1 MKKSFFAVVAAGA
14 CATALLVGCGDSSSS
29 PSKSRVQ
36 KCANGLTDECL
47 IGTWNLNGLADLAT
61 PTRDIRTP
69 DFDYQAN
76 PGKLVFKADGTL
88 EFTFPANAP
97 ADLMAD
103 SDCQSIKGSWSIE
116 AGALKVRNVT
126 QNFDNLQM
134 CVLENIFVKKSMH
147 SAGSITVVP
156 EISSEGAVVKM
167 VIPQL
172 LMMGGKSVAT
182 DDVAFYNSTGEV
194 YTCK

>member
-1 MKKSFFAVVAAGA
+1 MKKSFFAVVAAGV

-47 IGTWNLNGLADLAT
+47 IGTWNMEGLVNMQAMPHA
-61 PTRDIRTP
+61 IRP
-69 DFDYQAN
+69 AFDYASA

-88 EFTFPANAP
+88 EFSYPTNAP

-103 SDCQSIKGSWSIE
+103 ADCLAIKGSWSIE
-116 AGALKVRNVT
+116 GGALKVRNVT
-126 QNFDNLQM
+126 QNFDNIQM
-134 CVLENIFVKKSMH
+134 CVLENIFVKQDKH
-147 SAGSITVVP
+147 SSSSITVEP
-156 EISSEGAVVKM
+156 EFSSEGAIVKM

-172 LMMGGKSVAT
+172 LMMGGKSQAT
-182 DDVAFYNSTGEV
+182 DDVAFFNSTGEV

>member
-1 MKKSFFAVVAAGA
+1 MKKSFFAVVAAGV

-36 KCANGLTDECL
+36 KCANGLSDECL
-47 IGTWNLNGLADLAT
+47 IGTWNLNGLANLAT

-97 ADLMAD
+97 ADLILTDAMKLPESEKQVTD
-103 SDCQSIKGSWSIE
+103 IIKGDQKSISI
-116 AGALKVRNVT
+116 AAASILASQCILQALSRSCLKSAPKVP
-126 QNFDNLQM
+126 
-134 CVLENIFVKKSMH
+134 S
-147 SAGSITVVP
+147 
-156 EISSEGAVVKM
+156 
-167 VIPQL
+167 
-172 LMMGGKSVAT
+172 
-182 DDVAFYNSTGEV
+182 
-194 YTCK
+194 